1 MQLFN
6 LNKLLKSIFFLKKS
20 ACPDIDRMSDVRNAN
35 HRNLVGFIR
44 GWVQSKSREV
54 VSQETNRLFGK
65 DLKEHLDETELKG
78 NYLKHY
84 KF

>member
-1 MQLFN
+1 
-6 LNKLLKSIFFLKKS
+6 
-20 ACPDIDRMSDVRNAN
+20 MSDPRVAN

-65 DLKEHLDETELKG
+65 DLKEHLNETNLKG
-78 NYLKHY
+78 NELKNCS
-84 KF
+84 